1 MGINNNK
8 IKTREET
15 PRKKKEKKLK
25 EIKVSCKNVLNVL
38 SGF

>member
-1 MGINNNK
+1 MGNNK

-25 EIKVSCKNVLNVL
+25 EIKV
-38 SGF
+38 